1 MEKFIFT
8 FGSDQLPEYKGNP
21 MKVMLVVEAPTETT
35 AREIVMATS
44 IGTQFCTSYKY
55 EDMAGEFELKYGMEE
70 ITLEEL
76 FPKEVVD
83 SVTIE
88 IIVETTYCSVE
99 IQQLSTDEY
108 AIVVDEKE
116 VGRIQ
121 APSEGIELIQDIIEL
136 IRKDVTCHIS

>member
-1 MEKFIFT
+1 MYTE
-8 FGSDQLPEYKGNP
+8 N
-21 MKVMLVVEAPTETT
+21 EA
-35 AREIVMATS
+35 
-44 IGTQFCTSYKY
+44 
-55 EDMAGEFELKYGMEE
+55 
-70 ITLEEL
+70 
-76 FPKEVVD
+76 VD

-88 IIVETTYCSVE
+88 IIIETAYYSVE

-136 IRKDVTCHIS
+136 IRKDVICHIA